1 MESFLTGGFGAGF
14 LTIVFKLL
22 VLIVLLMKSNFCII
36 DSSKVDIVGNEEE
49 CKDEFCR
56 HRDKS
61 FMKGV
66 SSVHLVEL
74 NGIETEG
81 PVLVSTS

>member
-14 LTIVFKLL
+14 LTILLL
-22 VLIVLLMKSNFCII
+22 VLIVLLMKSNFCIM
-36 DSSKVDIVGNEEE
+36 DSSKVELVGNEEE

-56 HRDKS
+56 HKDKS
-61 FMKGV
+61 FMNGV

-74 NGIETEG
+74 NGIEAEG